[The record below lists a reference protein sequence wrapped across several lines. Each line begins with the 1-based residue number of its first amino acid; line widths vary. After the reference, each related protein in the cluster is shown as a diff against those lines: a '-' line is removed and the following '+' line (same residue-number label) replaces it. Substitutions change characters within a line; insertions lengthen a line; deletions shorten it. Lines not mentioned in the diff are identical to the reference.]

1 MGMNKKRVIINCVLA
16 LGVALVLFSVVFVAL
31 DYINQK
37 SQIEENAETVST
49 LKSLMP
55 EPQNGVFNS
64 LLNPE
69 MPRQE
74 VNGDDYAGIIEIPL
88 YGTELP
94 IYAEWNESKVDDFPC
109 RYAGSVYNKTLIIG
123 GTDSEGQ
130 FDFTKS
136 ISVGDKA
143 FITDTSGAKFGF
155 SVANIDIT
163 DDIDQAI
170 SKNGSDLMLF
180 VKNSYSFDYTVIYFT
195 AN

>member
-1 MGMNKKRVIINCVLA
+1 MNKKRVIINCVLA
-16 LGVALVLFSVVFVAL
+16 LGVALVLLSVVFVAL

-55 EPQNGVFNS
+55 EPQNGIFDNVTNT
-64 LLNPE
+64 E

-74 VNGDDYAGIIEIPL
+74 IGGDDFVGIIEIPQ
-88 YGTELP
+88 YSVNLP
-94 IYAEWNESKVDDFPC
+94 IYAEWNESKVSDFPC
-109 RYAGSVYNKTLIIG
+109 RYVGSVYNKTLIIG
-123 GTDSEGQ
+123 GTDNESQ

-143 FITDTSGAKFGF
+143 FITDTAGAKFGF
-155 SVANIDIT
+155 SVTSIEIT

-170 SKNGSDLMLF
+170 SKNESDLMLF
-180 VKNSYSFDYTVIYFT
+180 VKNSYSFDYTVIYFI